1 VNSCYREDAK
11 SAKELLWGDWAC
23 VASMVDR
30 MNQELERLATELVDA
45 AFTVHSALGPG
56 LLESAY
62 QACLVHELRRRG
74 LSVQCEVPLPVHYA
88 GLAIDV
94 GYRVDMMLESAII
107 IENESSRTITPVHVS
122 QLLTYLKL
130 TDKRLGFLINWNV
143 PRIKDGIKR
152 LANGL

>member
-1 VNSCYREDAK
+1 
-11 SAKELLWGDWAC
+11 
-23 VASMVDR
+23 M
-30 MNQELERLATELVDA
+30 VDA

-74 LSVQCEVPLPVHYA
+74 LAVQCEVPLPVHYA
-88 GLAIDV
+88 GLAIDA
-94 GYRVDMMLESAII
+94 GYRVDMILESQVI
-107 IENESSRTITPVHVS
+107 IENKSSRALTPVHVS

-130 TDKRLGFLINWNV
+130 SDKRLGFLINWNV

-152 LANGL
+152 LVNRL